1 MSLNHGFTVERTG
14 DDSFDRLQQRIK
26 KALDTIAAAATSSQL
41 TDNARFVTVGV
52 QDLQNAVRGPDV
64 NAATSTLPASA
75 AYQHLTGTATIN
87 FIQSGNWFDGAV
99 IQYYVVTGL
108 TFNHHAGGGSPSSA
122 LSLQMLSGAATAV
135 AAGKLISFR
144 RDDALGFW
152 VQVA

>member
-1 MSLNHGFTVERTG
+1 MSLNHGFTVDRTG
-14 DDSFDRLQQRIK
+14 DPDLDQLEQRIK
-26 KALDTIAAAATSSQL
+26 KALDTLAAGATSSQL
-41 TDNARFVTVGV
+41 SDKSRFVSIGS
-52 QDLQNAVRGPDV
+52 QNLQNDVRGADV
-64 NAATSTLPASA
+64 AATTSTLAAPA

-108 TFNHHAGGGSPSSA
+108 TFNHHAVGGGPASA
-122 LSLQMLSGAATAV
+122 LSLQMLSGAGTAV
-135 AAGKLISFR
+135 AANKLISFR